1 MKQVKGDCCCND
13 LQLVA
18 YLLHAHK
25 LKKDFE
31 VLDLQHIPHTE
42 NAITYDPSTK
52 ASTSASVLD
61 RVLERWLQQPI
72 AQAANPSEGGE
83 TSTSKLAVPT
93 VLVPW
98 SPPRVVAVMGGS
110 VHPSAQDPEAQ
121 ASLNIWITEIRTYLK
136 DNILPD
142 DMTSAD
148 RIARL
153 AKRYTQVE
161 GDLYRRGANGVLI
174 RCITWEEGYDL
185 LVEVHGGECENHAS
199 SHTLISKAFQYRFY

>member
-13 LQLVA
+13 PQLA
-18 YLLHAHK
+18 AFLLHAHK

-31 VLDLQHIPHTE
+31 VLDMQHIPHTE
-42 NAITYDPSTK
+42 NAIAYDPSTK
-52 ASTSASVLD
+52 ASTSAPVLD
-61 RVLERWLQQPI
+61 RVLERWLRQPI

-98 SPPRVVAVMGGS
+98 SPLRVVAVTGGS

-121 ASLNIWITEIRTYLK
+121 ASPNIWITEIRTYLK

-153 AKRYTQVE
+153 AKRYTLVE
-161 GDLYRRGANGVLI
+161 GDLYRRGVNGVLI
-174 RCITWEEGYDL
+174 RCIT
-185 LVEVHGGECENHAS
+185 
-199 SHTLISKAFQYRFY
+199 